1 MWERALRRSGLPVA
15 WSEGFSPRPLLSF
28 GLALPT
34 GAESLAEYLD
44 VRLELAPDAR
54 GPCRRATTGVRS
66 LPGLAEQ
73 LSELLPDGI
82 TVQAAGGASPMTL
95 ARSSKR

>member
-34 GAESLAEYLD
+34 GGESLAEYLD
-44 VRLELAPDAR
+44 VRLDLGR
-54 GPCRRATTGVRS
+54 GPAVDRPR
-66 LPGLAEQ
+66 
-73 LSELLPDGI
+73 
-82 TVQAAGGASPMTL
+82 
-95 ARSSKR
+95 